1 MSPTCDG
8 APVMTQGFED
18 SSLNISLEIFSLALK
33 AMNELDGA
41 ACSLPHASRSA
52 LNTAHVLFDDC
63 TRLAHRLARATS
75 GDNQE
80 YVYLGAVREVL
91 DALEPSALAILPLQ
105 IEGCPILLIVRR
117 GSGTEDADLCTITV
131 VNCSAAHMM
140 FHNSVAHP
148 PKMRFGTC
156 LVLPGCSLTRLRDSG
171 FWTVLWFATKGAG
184 VNPQSVR
191 YSPLEILYQLLLPFA
206 ADAPLDHVQ
215 ASALASANVEQLPM
229 RTPRRSKSAHYGV
242 LRHALEYLL
251 VEHGGLSHGEYRQA
265 SLLLR
270 LQYLRLAQHD
280 LKFVGSVCASERI
293 MLDVACQQLAHK
305 ACKLGKD
312 SSDAATGA
320 ETPSMA
326 SALVA
331 YHLAIAP
338 PAASGLRQRQ
348 KNSSAPAAQSVN
360 AATAPGVASD
370 PANELSAAE
379 LAGVR
384 QEITLLKKTLDA
396 MPGTRPGEAA
406 AVPPLVLS
414 PADDALRT
422 GSIESVLGGSRLLP
436 SPASAL
442 ASDLTTS
449 IANPSDDDN
458 DIEMLDTSSVPTM
471 LDTMQVLKGS
481 EVIGI
486 YL

>member
-1 MSPTCDG
+1 
-8 APVMTQGFED
+8 
-18 SSLNISLEIFSLALK
+18 
-33 AMNELDGA
+33 
-41 ACSLPHASRSA
+41 
-52 LNTAHVLFDDC
+52 
-63 TRLAHRLARATS
+63 
-75 GDNQE
+75 
-80 YVYLGAVREVL
+80 
-91 DALEPSALAILPLQ
+91 
-105 IEGCPILLIVRR
+105 
-117 GSGTEDADLCTITV
+117 
-131 VNCSAAHMM
+131 
-140 FHNSVAHP
+140 
-148 PKMRFGTC
+148 
-156 LVLPGCSLTRLRDSG
+156 
-171 FWTVLWFATKGAG
+171 
-184 VNPQSVR
+184 
-191 YSPLEILYQLLLPFA
+191 
-206 ADAPLDHVQ
+206 
-215 ASALASANVEQLPM
+215 
-229 RTPRRSKSAHYGV
+229 
-242 LRHALEYLL
+242 
-251 VEHGGLSHGEYRQA
+251 
-265 SLLLR
+265 
-270 LQYLRLAQHD
+270 
-280 LKFVGSVCASERI
+280 
-293 MLDVACQQLAHK
+293 
-305 ACKLGKD
+305 
-312 SSDAATGA
+312 
-320 ETPSMA
+320 MA

-471 LDTMQVLKGS
+471 LDTMQFLKGS